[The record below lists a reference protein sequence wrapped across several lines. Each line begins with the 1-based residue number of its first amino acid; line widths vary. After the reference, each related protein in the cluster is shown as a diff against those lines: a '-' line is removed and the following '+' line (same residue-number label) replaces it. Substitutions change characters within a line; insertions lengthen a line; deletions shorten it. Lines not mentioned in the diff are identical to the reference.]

1 MMNFQKLNSFHFE
14 LNFLIYFRFLKLNL
28 GPTCFIAVY
37 YLIEND
43 ALVYL
48 NVDESMKFQD

>member
-1 MMNFQKLNSFHFE
+1 MNFQKLNSFHFE